1 MADFHEKLASYI
13 AAHPEWNEASLAT
26 AAGLDNSSIRKML
39 KLRQSPRLDT
49 IEKICAVTG
58 EPIETFISDT
68 RPEYLAEIARLFALL
83 TPQEQEILKGV
94 ANSILAQH
102 QKAG

>member
-1 MADFHEKLASYI
+1 MADFHQKLAEYI
-13 AAHPEWNEASLAT
+13 KKHPQWSEASLAL
-26 AAGLDNSSIRKML
+26 AAGLDNSAIRKML
-39 KLRQSPRLDT
+39 KLRQSPRLET
-49 IEKICAVTG
+49 IEKICKVTG
-58 EPIETFISDT
+58 EPIETFLSDT
-68 RPEYLAEIARLFALL
+68 SPETMAEIGRLFALL